1 MIYGKVTALLKLLQL
16 QLLFTWSGLHL
27 HAQNASGNPFGSEKP
42 PMTTY
47 LNQKETG
54 RSAVDSLLAI
64 LRRETLLS
72 TSHSEQMISSLP
84 LSSQLLKNV

>member
-54 RSAVDSLLAI
+54 RSAVDSLLPI